1 MEWKK
6 IVAIIRTEDK
16 LGDVETRLKKI
27 HVRGISV
34 TRGKGYG
41 EYANFFRSDWSA
53 AHARLEIYCRL
64 ARTEE
69 IVDAIMDAAQTGLPG
84 DGIVAVIPVE
94 KVYRI
99 RTRTQGNGDN
109 GLQPA

>member
-6 IVAIIRTEDK
+6 IVAIIRIDK
-16 LGDVETRLKKI
+16 LGVAEERLKKI
-27 HVRGISV
+27 RVRGISV

-41 EYANFFRSDWSA
+41 EYANFFTSDWTA
-53 AHARLEIYCRL
+53 AHARLEIYCKASRVD
-64 ARTEE
+64 E
-69 IVDAIMDAAQTGLPG
+69 IVNAIMDVAQTGLAG

-99 RTRTQGNGDN
+99 RTKTQGNGDN
-109 GLQPA
+109 V